1 MFQHT
6 AARRRLDI
14 KGLLAIAVLYSFNT
28 QPPEGGWVWDVRHVV
43 YNLSGFNTQPPEG
56 GWNTLKETGRFFIVS
71 THSRP
76 KAAGKHYTCV
86 QLCLDGFNT
95 QPPEGGW
102 LYEFRLIAVLGR
114 FNTQPPEGGWIKGRL
129 LIAYLYSFNTQP
141 PEGGWAKHL
150 ATPMQHYLVST
161 HSRPK
166 AAGGSQRHGRIAI
179 ASFNTQPPEGGWA
192 LSTRPRLPPKSFN
205 TQPPEGGWY
214 LPSYPINAGLLFQH
228 TAARRRLG

>member
-1 MFQHT
+1 MRIECGITTLIAFQHT
-6 AARRRLDI
+6 AARRRLVS
-14 KGLLAIAVLYSFNT
+14 KLLRSVRLWSFQHTAARRRLGLGRTPCGL
-28 QPPEGGWVWDVRHVV
+28 QPVRFQHTAARRRLEHLER
-43 YNLSGFNTQPPEG
+43 N
-56 GWNTLKETGRFFIVS
+56 
-71 THSRP
+71 RP
-76 KAAGKHYTCV
+76 ILHC
-86 QLCLDGFNT
+86 FNT

-205 TQPPEGGWY
+205 TQPPEGGWVKIKE
-214 LPSYPINAGLLFQH
+214 S
-228 TAARRRLG
+228 LGKGI